1 MKKRLSALAL
11 SLAMAC
17 SLTLNASAANNVI
30 RTSDVSIS
38 VDGVTVDVPAG
49 SIWISE
55 DGYTMVGARA
65 LAEGLGASIQW
76 NSATRTAEIT
86 GLTKE
91 VGVYSPVAAYE
102 NMVGAAAWQ
111 MSAECHAL
119 MMQAYNI
126 AKENVD
132 EMVAAAKA
140 GEDGFSMQ
148 DGKLFKDGKRVS
160 VFSDV
165 DDTLVDGVHYTANV
179 VGSNGDWNNAAFA
192 RFVMSD
198 GCTALPGSVEFV
210 NYCVDNG
217 IEFFYV
223 TNRYDQGYKVGQS
236 DSKGGYNG
244 ESGYVKA
251 DGTVIGSSVYEVV
264 GKTFYDISAES
275 LTKLGFPINED
286 AHLITND
293 NKLNGSNKQPMRDIV
308 ASGGTWAT
316 GERTNESTAYPAS
329 MEIDEHFIAMF
340 VGDDLNDIDLCF
352 SASGVDAVSRVQTA
366 IDNMDKWGNEWI
378 VLPNAVYGSSINYAS
393 AYGYSNLFH
402 YFDYTNTSTDA
413 WKLYQ

>member
-1 MKKRLSALAL
+1 MKKRLSALVL

-17 SLTLNASAANNVI
+17 SLTLDASAANNVI
-30 RTSDVSIS
+30 RTSDVNIS
-38 VDGVTVDVPAG
+38 VDGVTVEVPDG

-119 MMQAYNI
+119 MMQAFNI

-140 GEDGFSMQ
+140 GEDGFSLK
-148 DGKLFKDGKRVS
+148 DGKLFKDGKRVA
-160 VFSDV
+160 VFSDI

-198 GCTALPGSVEFV
+198 GCTALPGAVEFV

-251 DGTVIGSSVYEVV
+251 DGTVIGSSVYQVV
-264 GKTFYDISAES
+264 GKTFYDISVDS
-275 LTKLGFPINED
+275 LTKLGFPINAD

-329 MEIDEHFIAMF
+329 MKIDEHFIAMF
-340 VGDDLNDIDLCF
+340 VGDDLNDINICF

-402 YFDYTNTSTDA
+402 YFDYTNASTDA

>member
-30 RTSDVSIS
+30 RTSDVNIS

-148 DGKLFKDGKRVS
+148 DGKLFKDGKRVA

>member
-1 MKKRLSALAL
+1 MKKRIFAVILAA
-11 SLAMAC
+11 AMAF
-17 SLTLNASAANNVI
+17 SLVTNASAANNVI

-38 VDGVTVDVPAG
+38 IDGQVVDVPDG

-65 LAEGLGASIQW
+65 LAEGFGASIQW

-86 GLTKE
+86 GMSKQ

-119 MMQAYNI
+119 MMQAFNI

-140 GEDGFSMQ
+140 GEDGFAIT
-148 DGKLFKDGKRVS
+148 DGKLFKDGKRVA
-160 VFSDV
+160 VFSDI

-179 VGSNGDWNNAAFA
+179 VGLNGDWNNAAFA

-198 GCTALPGSVEFV
+198 GCTALPGAVDFV

-217 IEFFYV
+217 IEFFYI

-251 DGTVIGSSVYEVV
+251 NGSVIGSSTYEVT
-264 GKTFYDISAES
+264 GKTFYDISVES
-275 LTKLGFPINED
+275 MTKLGFPINAD

-293 NKLNGSNKQPMRDIV
+293 NKLNGSDKQPLRDVV
-308 ASGGTWAT
+308 AAGGTWAT
-316 GERTNESTAYPAS
+316 GERVAESTAYPATIN
-329 MEIDEHFIAMF
+329 IDEHFIAMF
-340 VGDDLNDIDLCF
+340 VGDDLNDINICF
-352 SASGVDAVSRVQTA
+352 STSDVDAVSRVQIA
-366 IDNMDKWGNEWI
+366 IDHMDKWGNEWI
-378 VLPNAVYGSSINYAS
+378 VLPNAIYGSSINYAG
-393 AYGYSNLFH
+393 AYGYTNLFR
-402 YFDYTNTSTDA
+402 YFDYTNPSTDA

>member
-1 MKKRLSALAL
+1 MKKRLSALVL

-17 SLTLNASAANNVI
+17 SLTLDASAANNVI
-30 RTSDVSIS
+30 RTSDVNIS
-38 VDGVTVDVPAG
+38 VDGVTVEVPDG

-119 MMQAYNI
+119 MMQAFNI

-140 GEDGFSMQ
+140 GEDGFSLK
-148 DGKLFKDGKRVS
+148 DGKLFKDGKRVA
-160 VFSDV
+160 VFSDI

-198 GCTALPGSVEFV
+198 GCTALPGAVEFV

-251 DGTVIGSSVYEVV
+251 DGTVIGSSVYQVV
-264 GKTFYDISAES
+264 GKTFYDISVDS
-275 LTKLGFPINED
+275 LTKLGFPINAD

-316 GERTNESTAYPAS
+316 GERTSESTAYPAS
-329 MEIDEHFIAMF
+329 MKIDEHFIAMF
-340 VGDDLNDIDLCF
+340 VGDDLNDINICF

-402 YFDYTNTSTDA
+402 YFDYTNASTDA

>member
-1 MKKRLSALAL
+1 MKKRLSALVL

-17 SLTLNASAANNVI
+17 SLTLDASAANNVI
-30 RTSDVSIS
+30 RTSDVNIS
-38 VDGVTVDVPAG
+38 VDGVTVEVPDG

-119 MMQAYNI
+119 MMQAFNI

-140 GEDGFSMQ
+140 GEDGFSLK
-148 DGKLFKDGKRVS
+148 DGKLFKDGKRVA

-198 GCTALPGSVEFV
+198 GCTALPGAVEFV

-251 DGTVIGSSVYEVV
+251 DGTVIGSSVYQVV
-264 GKTFYDISAES
+264 GKTFYDISAAS
-275 LTKLGFPINED
+275 MTKLGFPINAD

-329 MEIDEHFIAMF
+329 MAIDEHFIAMF
-340 VGDDLNDIDLCF
+340 VGDDLNDINICF

-402 YFDYTNTSTDA
+402 YFDYTNASTDA

>member
-1 MKKRLSALAL
+1 MKKRILAVTLALAMTC
-11 SLAMAC
+11 SLA
-17 SLTLNASAANNVI
+17 LNASAANNNI
-30 RTSDVSIS
+30 RTTDVNIS
-38 VDGVTVDVPAG
+38 VDGTALDIPEG

-65 LAEGLGASIQW
+65 LAEGFGGSIQW

-86 GLTKE
+86 GLTKQ
-91 VGVYSPVAAYE
+91 VGIYSPVAAYE

-119 MMQAYNI
+119 MMQAFNI

-132 EMVAAAKA
+132 EMIAAAKA
-140 GEDGFSMQ
+140 GEDGFTMTN
-148 DGKLFKDGKRVS
+148 GKLYKDGKRVA

-179 VGSNGDWNNAAFA
+179 VGTNGDWNNAAFA

-198 GCTALPGSVEFV
+198 GCTALPGAVDFV

-217 IEFFYV
+217 IEFFYI

-244 ESGYVKA
+244 ETGYVKA
-251 DGTVIGSSVYEVV
+251 DGSVIGSSTYEVT
-264 GKTFYDISAES
+264 GKTFYDISVES
-275 LTKLGFPINED
+275 MTKLGFPVNND
-286 AHLITND
+286 AHVITND
-293 NKLNGSNKQPMRDIV
+293 NKLNGSNKQPLRDVV

-316 GERTNESTAYPAS
+316 GERASESTAYPATID
-329 MEIDEHFIAMF
+329 IDEHFIAMF
-340 VGDDLNDIDLCF
+340 VGDDLNDIDICF
-352 SASGVDAVSRVQTA
+352 SDSGVDAVSRVEIA

-378 VLPNAVYGSSINYAS
+378 VLPNAIYGSSINYAS
-393 AYGYSNLFH
+393 AYGYLKLFEH
-402 YFDYTNTSTDA
+402 FDYTNPSTDA
-413 WKLYQ
+413 WELYK

>member
-1 MKKRLSALAL
+1 MKKRLSALVL

-17 SLTLNASAANNVI
+17 SLTLDASAANNVI
-30 RTSDVSIS
+30 RTSDVNIS
-38 VDGVTVDVPAG
+38 VDGVTVEVPDG

-119 MMQAYNI
+119 MMQAFNI

-140 GEDGFSMQ
+140 GEDGFSLK
-148 DGKLFKDGKRVS
+148 DGKLFKDGKRVA
-160 VFSDV
+160 VFSDI

-198 GCTALPGSVEFV
+198 GCTALPGAVEFV

-251 DGTVIGSSVYEVV
+251 DGTVIGSSVYQVV

-275 LTKLGFPINED
+275 LTKLGFPINAD

-340 VGDDLNDIDLCF
+340 VGDDLNDINICF

-402 YFDYTNTSTDA
+402 YFDYTNASTDA